1 MCGEEDEDEEW
12 GGSDEEEV
20 DSSMNK
26 EKGREARG
34 EGEEVRKVRAERD
47 ERVVKEMADPRRP
60 SEKEVER
67 HRRHHVPYRNWCEI
81 CVKAKG
87 RDWDHRR
94 EVGKERGLS
103 EYSFDYCFPG
113 DEFGYKL
120 TVLVGRER
128 VTGASFATAVP
139 TKGSTGRFTIEK
151 MIEFVEEV
159 GDGSQ
164 AIVVKTDQEPSIKA
178 IVEDLVKER
187 EEGRTIVEES
197 PVQSSG
203 SNGIVER
210 RVQSIEG
217 HLRVMLLEL
226 ESRVGGEVDAGE
238 PIVTFIKGKRNG

>member
-1 MCGEEDEDEEW
+1 M
-12 GGSDEEEV
+12 
-20 DSSMNK
+20 
-26 EKGREARG
+26 
-34 EGEEVRKVRAERD
+34 
-47 ERVVKEMADPRRP
+47 
-60 SEKEVER
+60 
-67 HRRHHVPYRNWCEI
+67 
-81 CVKAKG
+81 
-87 RDWDHRR
+87 
-94 EVGKERGLS
+94 
-103 EYSFDYCFPG
+103 
-113 DEFGYKL
+113 
-120 TVLVGRER
+120 
-128 VTGASFATAVP
+128 
-139 TKGSTGRFTIEK
+139 
-151 MIEFVEEV
+151 EEV

-238 PIVTFIKGKRNG
+238 PIVTFMPEYAAYLLNRLEVGKDGKTVYERTKGKEGSVVGVEFGEKVLWKKKKGNKQAKLRSRWGHGIFVG

>member
-12 GGSDEEEV
+12 GGSDEEV
-20 DSSMNK
+20 DSSMDK

-34 EGEEVRKVRAERD
+34 EGEEVRKVRAEKD
-47 ERVVKEMADPRRP
+47 ERVMKEMADPRRP
-60 SEKEVER
+60 SEKEVEK

-113 DEFGYKL
+113 DEFGYNL

-128 VTGASFATAVP
+128 VTRASFATAVP
-139 TKGSTGRFTIEK
+139 TKGSTRRFTIEK
-151 MIEFVEEV
+151 IMEFVEEM

-164 AIVVKTDQEPSIKA
+164 TVVVKTD
-178 IVEDLVKER
+178 
-187 EEGRTIVEES
+187 
-197 PVQSSG
+197 
-203 SNGIVER
+203 
-210 RVQSIEG
+210 
-217 HLRVMLLEL
+217 
-226 ESRVGGEVDAGE
+226 
-238 PIVTFIKGKRNG
+238 